1 MGLGVEGFTLTD
13 IQYTQLMPP
22 TGNSNIICAGRS
34 HIYYPI
40 CLTGGGGRGK
50 YQHSRQHVQVKSF
63 TTDIFVE
70 LAGTLRDEGPKRPR
84 ALIIEFVCLSPT
96 SPRKE
101 AAFAGKTCQHL

>member
-22 TGNSNIICAGRS
+22 TGNSNIIICAGRS

-50 YQHSRQHVQVKSF
+50 YQHSRQHGSGQEF
-63 TTDIFVE
+63 HNRYIC
-70 LAGTLRDEGPKRPR
+70 GTRGNTQRR
-84 ALIIEFVCLSPT
+84 RT
-96 SPRKE
+96 
-101 AAFAGKTCQHL
+101 KTAQSINY